1 MYEKILEYEEPPKPE
16 IKIDDFEGGITTRLM
31 AKRVS
36 GSSYEARRSSLNF
49 PPGSFVPNSNI
60 MLNRRKSQIEEED
73 TKSASGSGITV
84 SNLVAYR
91 EEHPEKSTMS
101 ESPTTSDS
109 PLQKNERI
117 SQEEIS

>member
-60 MLNRRKSQIEEED
+60 MLNRRKSQIEEEATLNIYKLGLIHRYQERFRLRD
-73 TKSASGSGITV
+73 NSLKLGGLQGRAP
-84 SNLVAYR
+84 R
-91 EEHPEKSTMS
+91 EEYHV
-101 ESPTTSDS
+101 
-109 PLQKNERI
+109 RI
-117 SQEEIS
+117 SNNL